1 MQLQGRLFILIKSR
15 IFSEHFC
22 IIRATNPV
30 LFQELHYSLTSYPRS
45 PSEQEQLRQ
54 GIVPMETPFIMEN
67 VLDDGM
73 GACVVM

>member
-1 MQLQGRLFILIKSR
+1 MQSKLFIFIKSR
-15 IFSEHFC
+15 IFSEQF
-22 IIRATNPV
+22 IRSTNV
-30 LFQELHYSLTSYPRS
+30 LSQDLHYSLTSYPRS

-73 GACVVM
+73 AACVVM